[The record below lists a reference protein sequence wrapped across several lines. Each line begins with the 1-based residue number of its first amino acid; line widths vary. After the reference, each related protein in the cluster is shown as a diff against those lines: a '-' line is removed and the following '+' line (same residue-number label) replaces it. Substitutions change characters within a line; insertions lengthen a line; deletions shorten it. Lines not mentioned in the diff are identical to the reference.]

1 MLKFEWDPNKSVT
14 NKKKH
19 GISFEE
25 AQTIFF
31 DPDARVI
38 EDPAHSEHE
47 ERFVIMGVSQRLR
60 ILTVCYCY
68 RRGNKVIRIISA
80 RKADNKEKE
89 IYKEFLL

>member
-68 RRGNKVIRIISA
+68 RRRNKVIRIISA

>member
-25 AQTIFF
+25 AQTVFF
-31 DPDARVI
+31 DPNARVI
-38 EDPAHSEHE
+38 EDPAHSEQE

-80 RKADNKEKE
+80 RRADKKEKE

>member
-1 MLKFEWDPNKSVT
+1 MLKFQWDSNKSVT

-25 AQTIFF
+25 AQTVFF
-31 DPDARVI
+31 DPNARVI
-38 EDPAHSEHE
+38 EDPEHSEHE
-47 ERFVIMGVSQRLR
+47 ERFVILGVSQRLR

-80 RKADNKEKE
+80 RRADKKEKE

>member
-1 MLKFEWDPNKSVT
+1 MLKFEWDSNKSVT

-25 AQTIFF
+25 AQTVFF
-31 DPDARVI
+31 DPNARVI
-38 EDPAHSEHE
+38 EDPEHSEHE
-47 ERFVIMGVSQRLR
+47 ERFVILGVSQRLR

-80 RKADNKEKE
+80 RRADKKEKE